1 MGTHSSSM
9 HAHMHAALTGMHAPI
24 HTCARTPAHAR
35 AHPHMRTHTGA
46 SRASMC
52 AHGRLAEVSRRYF
65 QNAAPDGFASYAL
78 VEEVLRVRAAWQRV

>member
-1 MGTHSSSM
+1 
-9 HAHMHAALTGMHAPI
+9 
-24 HTCARTPAHAR
+24 
-35 AHPHMRTHTGA
+35 
-46 SRASMC
+46 MC